1 MRHQVSPWPI
11 IESCALLNY
20 GCDAMKTRAD
30 VVLTLQSLLTD
41 LSHDRSSWENPSLE
55 RYLDAMAAWLDS
67 AKMRNLE
74 KPSWELI
81 CEMLEAAKVYE

>member
-1 MRHQVSPWPI
+1 
-11 IESCALLNY
+11 
-20 GCDAMKTRAD
+20 MKTRDD
-30 VVLTLQSLLTD
+30 VVLTLKSLLAD
-41 LSHDRSSWENPSLE
+41 LSRDRSSWENPSLE

-67 AKMRNLE
+67 ARMRDTE